1 MLDVGG
7 DSDEQD
13 RCDAWE
19 VVREIFLGG
28 GEENLKEE

>member
-1 MLDVGG
+1 MYYVGCWG

-19 VVREIFLGG
+19 VVREIFL
-28 GEENLKEE
+28 EEVDRI